1 MTIAILPVIAGA
13 RLRGRGGVP
22 PAAPTISSSA
32 GGTLT
37 LPSTATAAP
46 LTTLSLSGGA
56 TGAWSI
62 TTNVAG
68 NKLAL
73 GSPTTGAASVD
84 VNVPA
89 ANGSTSSAQTV
100 QVQCVVDGSGAVVT
114 WNGTVQFT
122 AAAGDATLMT
132 LTLSGDASGAKT
144 NEPIQVAIPLGPSDL
159 TAGRTLRVYDD
170 NGSGAKGS
178 VLANFQVTDI
188 STDLASAPRLAVL
201 TGIVP
206 SLASGGTRK
215 LFVETTTTAAP
226 TGTAITAA
234 DILATSFAA
243 ELRFDIGGT
252 TYTFDVRAALAASAT
267 FSKTDYLCVVR
278 SSGPCCTSIF
288 LAGPPKN
295 GGSAHASGD
304 GLRVCAEL
312 VAFKAGTGAVG
323 GGNSIT
329 LVEGEVWVENADAA
343 RASPVHYWYGLTLHR
358 ATSLSSGTLITTDD
372 TDVDGNVRRYD
383 FPRTASP
390 TGNLTLSSASIG
402 TGRTITRSTGTWPTD
417 AVGAHI
423 RDASGG
429 AVITSRDSTTQ
440 VTAYVYQAMGGTSI
454 SSGSWSYEG
463 VGHHYGV
470 VLPPLRFQ
478 VGTKRTSRAIFGDTA
493 SAITP
498 DSRAPL
504 SIVTAAKLLPAMS
517 VTYASVTHT
526 MTDLNLMRSADST
539 RRPGTFR
546 GGEGSY
552 MGDVFTD
559 ISPAGLRPDIG
570 YMSLWGIEG
579 LAKCDAN
586 GRRKI
591 RENAEYFGTW
601 QYGAPP
607 RLSGS
612 PSNGSLGCPPR
623 ADGGV
628 AYSWNGSTG
637 VTTLAVPAVTWW
649 PYDRD
654 TGHHSHTA
662 FAAYLIDPRIYWLR
676 TMDRQQEL
684 TCSLEANNISTD
696 YGNGSGIN
704 CTPYGDASNTISYH
718 MGGMV
723 SQTRAKA
730 WSFRDLAQHAIAL
743 PDALPAL
750 ICGTKSYV
758 KTRIEKTWL
767 AAYNYG
773 PNDTRSKHPGTGKR
787 VPWIF
792 EEVYAELGPQF
803 TNETEEAG
811 FQLNYTLFAWGAMK
825 LAGLT
830 DSNGDAAYAWLTML
844 FTDYY
849 SAGAVY
855 RDILPAV
862 YFMLLKEDAE
872 YATYPASVA
881 ELYARNALKGPADSG
896 LTGLIYRGYYHSQPT
911 GTLTLSAASVGSGR
925 TFTFSAS
932 YFSAGSWYVGGYIKD
947 RSSGGIAKITSVTSG
962 TVVTCDIIV
971 AFGST
976 TPSISNISLPGY
988 APADYTNQLADLT
1001 AWGTVRGTIDYG
1013 YIQAHTAALRIA
1025 DANGIAGA
1033 GTAAAY
1039 QAARTGYAE
1048 TYSNFA
1054 VSP

>member
-1 MTIAILPVIAGA
+1 VNLRTLYQ
-13 RLRGRGGVP
+13 RGRIGVP
-22 PAAPTISSSA
+22 GVAP
-32 GGTLT
+32 
-37 LPSTATAAP
+37 
-46 LTTLSLSGGA
+46 
-56 TGAWSI
+56 
-62 TTNVAG
+62 
-68 NKLAL
+68 
-73 GSPTTGAASVD
+73 SP
-84 VNVPA
+84 
-89 ANGSTSSAQTV
+89 
-100 QVQCVVDGSGAVVT
+100 
-114 WNGTVQFT
+114 
-122 AAAGDATLMT
+122 DATLMT
-132 LTLSGDASGAKT
+132 LTLTGDASGAKT
-144 NEPIQVAIPLGPSDL
+144 SEPIQVAIPLGPTDL
-159 TAGRTLRVYDD
+159 TGARTLRVYDD
-170 NGSGAKGS
+170 NGSGAKGT
-178 VLANFQVTDI
+178 VLASFQVTDI
-188 STDLASAPRLAVL
+188 STDLGGRNRLAVL
-201 TGIVP
+201 SGIVP

-215 LFVETTTTAAP
+215 LFVETTETAAP
-226 TGTAITAA
+226 TGTAIAA
-234 DILATSFAA
+234 SDILATSFDA

-252 TYTFDVRAALAASAT
+252 TYTFDFRDALAAAAT

-278 SSGPCCTSIF
+278 SSGPCCTSLF

-312 VAFKAGTGAVG
+312 VAFKAGTGAVD
-323 GGNSIT
+323 GGNPIT
-329 LVEGEVWVENADAA
+329 LVEGEVWIENADAA
-343 RASPVHYWYGLTLHR
+343 RGSPAHYYYGMTLHR

-390 TGNLTLSSASIG
+390 TGNLTLSSASVG
-402 TGRTITRSTGTWPTD
+402 SRTITRSAGTWPTD

-454 SSGSWSYEG
+454 TSGNWSYEG

-504 SIVTAAKLLPAMS
+504 SIVTAAQLLPAMS
-517 VTYASVTHT
+517 LTYASVTHS
-526 MTDLNLMRSADST
+526 MTALNAMRSADNT
-539 RRPGTFR
+539 RRPGTFL

-570 YMSLWGIEG
+570 YMSLWGVEG

-628 AYSWNGSTG
+628 AYSWNGSAG
-637 VTTLAVPAVTWW
+637 VTTLSVPAATWW

-662 FAAYLIDPRIYWLR
+662 FAAYLLDPRIYWLR

-684 TCSLEANNISTD
+684 TNNLEANSASTD
-696 YGNGSGIN
+696 YGNGSGID
-704 CTPYGDASNTISYH
+704 CTAYGDASDTIDYH

-730 WSFRDLAQHAIAL
+730 WSFRDLGWHALAL
-743 PDALPAL
+743 PDGLSAL
-750 ICGTKSYV
+750 ICGAKSYA

-773 PNDTRSKHPGTGKR
+773 PGDTRGNHPGTGAK

-792 EEVYAELGPQF
+792 EEVYAELGSQF

-830 DSNGDAAYAWLTML
+830 DSNGDATYEWLCSL
-844 FTDYY
+844 FIDYY
-849 SAGAVY
+849 SQGAVY
-855 RDILPAV
+855 RDIMPAC
-862 YFMLLKEDAE
+862 YFMLLTEDQE
-872 YATYPASVA
+872 YATYPGTVA

-896 LTGLIYRGYYHSQPT
+896 LTGLIYRGYYHSEPS
-911 GTLTLSAASVGSGR
+911 GTLTLSAASVGTGR
-925 TFTFSAS
+925 TFTFSTS
-932 YFSAGSWYVGGYIKD
+932 YFAAGSWYIGGYIKD
-947 RSSGGIAKITSVTSG
+947 RVSGGLAQITGVTSG
-962 TVVTCDIIV
+962 TVVTCTIIA

-976 TPSISNISLPGY
+976 TPTIGNISLPGF

-1001 AWGTVRGTIDYG
+1001 AWGTARGDVDLG

-1025 DANGIAGA
+1025 DANGIADA
-1033 GTAAAY
+1033 GDAAAY
-1039 QAARTGYAE
+1039 QAARTGYSE
-1048 TYSNFA
+1048 VYSNFA
-1054 VSP
+1054 VAA